1 MAVSAIVSV
10 ANSVPALNNLLSTLS
25 KSSFLPSLPKP
36 PLSKSPPALPSNE
49 LAADEPNICQENSF
63 FSINTCL
70 STSLAVSVA
79 VSIAYLAAYLPTVLL
94 IAPKALSAPLIP
106 TNCSTPV
113 TAPIPA
119 CIA

>member
-36 PLSKSPPALPSNE
+36 PLSKSPPALLSNE
-49 LAADEPNICQENSF
+49 LAADEPNICNENCSPDATLVPT
-63 FSINTCL
+63 SIT
-70 STSLAVSVA
+70 VSVA
-79 VSIAYLAAYLPTVLL
+79 VSIAYFAAYLPTVLV
-94 IAPKALSAPLIP
+94 IALRALSAPLIP

-113 TAPIPA
+113 TPPIPA